1 MFVATF
7 SFLCRVLCHL
17 LGSFYPAYA
26 SYRAVLSRDAEEHKQ
41 WLCYWVVNALFVVAE
56 LFSDF
61 LSWLPLYWEAKLAL
75 IIWLTLYR
83 GATVIYDNLVH
94 KCVAGGGAPRAPVG
108 LPAHLVAVAL
118 PRRYLERFE
127 PEIDAK
133 LTALQQSADAAFA
146 GLKARA
152 VRQLQRGSRTI
163 LQAGGAALAELAMA
177 TATTAALE
185 STQES
190 VREED
195 GGGDYGDDADA
206 ADDAAPPR
214 PRRR

>member
-26 SYRAVLSRDAEEHKQ
+26 SYRAVLTRDAEEHKQ

-94 KCVAGGGAPRAPVG
+94 KCVAGARGGAAPRARAWA
-108 LPAHLVAVAL
+108 LPLSLSHLVA
-118 PRRYLERFE
+118 R
-127 PEIDAK
+127 
-133 LTALQQSADAAFA
+133 
-146 GLKARA
+146 ARA
-152 VRQLQRGSRTI
+152 RL
-163 LQAGGAALAELAMA
+163 AG
-177 TATTAALE
+177 TSNVSSPK
-185 STQES
+185 STPS
-190 VREED
+190 
-195 GGGDYGDDADA
+195 
-206 ADDAAPPR
+206 
-214 PRRR
+214 

>member
-1 MFVATF
+1 MLVATL
-7 SFLCRVLCHL
+7 SFLCRVLCHV

-94 KCVAGGGAPRAPVG
+94 KCVEKKTEKRAKAGGGTAG
-108 LPAHLVAVAL
+108 KH
-118 PRRYLERFE
+118 PRRPPLLPSSTR
-127 PEIDAK
+127 
-133 LTALQQSADAAFA
+133 ALA
-146 GLKARA
+146 
-152 VRQLQRGSRTI
+152 
-163 LQAGGAALAELAMA
+163 AALAGTSSVLSPK
-177 TATTAALE
+177 
-185 STQES
+185 STPS
-190 VREED
+190 
-195 GGGDYGDDADA
+195 
-206 ADDAAPPR
+206 
-214 PRRR
+214 